1 MAAMKA
7 AICPTGNLQWAPR

>member
-7 AICPTGNLQWAPR
+7 QG